1 MKTIFDIDEI
11 TARYAYSDFAKTTGM
26 SFSNFIKD
34 ITPLQEQTLYTEE
47 GMQVI
52 ERLSAEHLSYYLD
65 RLSPTE
71 SLKLNEISSNY
82 MLFYTRP
89 SSPKQMIG
97 VLLRIKDGYVGAMC
111 EEFMPYARHGNNIL
125 LDVLSCIVK
134 NERREKIAYEMME
147 SLRKRLAVP
156 VPTMECECKQSQLH
170 S

>member
-1 MKTIFDIDEI
+1 
-11 TARYAYSDFAKTTGM
+11 M
-26 SFSNFIKD
+26 SFSNFIKG
-34 ITPLQEQTLYTEE
+34 ITPLQEQILYTEE

-89 SSPKQMIG
+89 SSPKQTIG

-147 SLRKRLAVP
+147 SLRKRLAAP
-156 VPTMECECKQSQLH
+156 VPTMERECNQSHLH
-170 S
+170 P